1 MMKKKLPN
9 LLIPRSRGDTHT
21 GTESRTNTNTT
32 STLSTVMKTSTRSQK
47 KGSKIATNSNSTV
60 LHRSPPSIQRGVSKS
75 LSPQSSSRK
84 QQSGHRRLISG
95 DSASAANAA
104 NVLRNSTD
112 STGNGGIT
120 PQNCFPKKMAR
131 VG

>member
-75 LSPQSSSRK
+75 LSPQSSLRK
-84 QQSGHRRLISG
+84 QQSGHRPG